1 MEVIEFENGERLE
14 VERIDSK
21 RRYQGAAVYYWE
33 SGEWEE
39 FEYVDGIKEGEAICH
54 DQMEVE
60 RNIHM

>member
-14 VERIDSK
+14 VDRIDSK

-33 SGEWEE
+33 SGEWEA